1 MTELLNIFDTIYIVS
16 LIGFFWFV
24 IKTSSKKKKTPR
36 FNQDISYRSWKNK
49 IKMWQLV
56 TCIEKK
62 EQGIIVLL
70 ESLEGNSKAEKA
82 VPDLT
87 AAEVNTEEI

>member
-1 MTELLNIFDTIYIVS
+1 
-16 LIGFFWFV
+16 
-24 IKTSSKKKKTPR
+24 
-36 FNQDISYRSWKNK
+36 
-49 IKMWQLV
+49 MWQLV